1 MKLRILTAFL
11 VAFAAILPISS
22 AAQQGKNNT
31 RVPGVTY
38 SGMKTIIN
46 GIKAGNDPSV
56 ADVDHLLA
64 YVENNADDYYKDMH
78 PIYEKLSAG
87 ADSNTCA
94 RLAMKFDDRWGVCNM
109 ALRVLNDLNEEG
121 KLSEEQQGRLKAYGE
136 KYGQYFPENELV
148 QAYME

>member
-1 MKLRILTAFL
+1 MKSRFIKFLIIAF
-11 VAFAAILPISS
+11 VAVLPLS
-22 AAQQGKNNT
+22 ASAQQGKNNT

-56 ADVDHLLA
+56 ADVNHLLS
-64 YVENNADDYYKDMH
+64 YVENNADDYYADMH
-78 PIYEKLSAG
+78 PIYEKLAAG

-136 KYGQYFPENELV
+136 KYSQYFPENELV